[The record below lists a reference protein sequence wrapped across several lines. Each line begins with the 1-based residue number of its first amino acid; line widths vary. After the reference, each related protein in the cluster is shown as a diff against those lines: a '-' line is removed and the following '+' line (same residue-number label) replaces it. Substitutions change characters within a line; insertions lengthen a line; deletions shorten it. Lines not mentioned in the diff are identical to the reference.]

1 MQDTMQ
7 RIRFGPAGNSDSF
20 YAAGYTATWQAPK
33 WLSEMGLQAFEYSLG
48 HGIRIREDT
57 AATIKK
63 AAQEYDIQMSV
74 HFPYYINLVTTDPEN
89 IQKNKEYFLKAVT
102 VSRQMG
108 AVRGI
113 FHPGSAGKTGRPD
126 SLSAACALL
135 KEIIQTLDE
144 AGLGLDTFALCP
156 ETMGKLSQLG
166 DLEEML
172 ALCNVDERLLPCIDF
187 GHLHCRGMGAIQS
200 QDDYTAILDA
210 TENRVGLARAKQL
223 HIHFSRIE
231 FTKAGEKMHHT
242 FADTQFGPEFP
253 PLAELL
259 YKRRYTPVVICE
271 SRGTMAEDALT
282 MQKMYGA
289 WAQST

>member
-1 MQDTMQ
+1 MNGTAP

-20 YAAGYTATWQAPK
+20 YAQGYTATWQAPK
-33 WLSEMGLQAFEYSLG
+33 WLSELGLQAFEYSFG
-48 HGIRIREDT
+48 HGIRIREET

-63 AAQEYDIQMSV
+63 YMEEYDIQLSV
-74 HFPYYINLVTTDPEN
+74 HFPYYINLVTSDPEN
-89 IQKNKEYFLKAVT
+89 MQKNKEYFLKAVRT
-102 VSRQMG
+102 GKQMG
-108 AVRGI
+108 AVRGV
-113 FHPGSAGKTGRPD
+113 FHPGSALKADRKE
-126 SLSAACALL
+126 SLMLAAALL
-135 KEIIQTLDE
+135 KEIIQTLDD
-144 AGLGLDTFALCP
+144 ANLDLTSFALCP
-156 ETMGKLSQLG
+156 ETMGKISQLG

-172 ALCNVDERLLPCIDF
+172 ALCDVDERLLPCIDF
-187 GHLHCRGMGAIQS
+187 GHLHCRGLGEINT
-200 QDDYTAILDA
+200 QDDYAAILD
-210 TENRVGLARAKQL
+210 TVENRLGMDRAKRM

-271 SRGTMAEDALT
+271 SRGTMAEDALM
-282 MQKMYGA
+282 MQKMCKA

>member
-1 MQDTMQ
+1 MKSEPP

-20 YAAGYTATWQAPK
+20 YAQGYNATWQAPK
-33 WLSEMGLQAFEYSLG
+33 WLSDMGLSAFEYSLG
-48 HGIRIREDT
+48 HGIRIREET
-57 AATIKK
+57 AATIRK
-63 AAQEYDIQMSV
+63 AAAEYDIQMSV
-74 HFPYYINLVTTDPEN
+74 HFPYYINLVTSEPESM
-89 IQKNKEYFLKAVT
+89 QKNKEFFLRSVQ
-102 VSRQMG
+102 VSKQLG
-108 AVRGI
+108 AVRGV
-113 FHPGSAGKTGRPD
+113 FHPGSVGKAERKP
-126 SLSAACALL
+126 SLAAACALL
-135 KEIIQTLDE
+135 KEILAVLDE
-144 AGLGLDTFALCP
+144 AGLGTFALCP

-187 GHLHCRGMGAIQS
+187 GHLHCRGLGAIQS
-200 QDDYTAILDA
+200 QEDFKAILDT
-210 TENRVGLARAKQL
+210 TEKRIGIERAKRM

-259 YKRRYTPVVICE
+259 YRRGYAPVVICE

-282 MQKMYGA
+282 MQKMYQY
-289 WAQST
+289 WEQRT

>member
-1 MQDTMQ
+1 MTGTAP
-7 RIRFGPAGNSDSF
+7 RIRFGPSGNSDSF
-20 YAAGYTATWQAPK
+20 YAQGYTATWQAPE
-33 WLSEMGLQAFEYSLG
+33 WLSDMGLHAFEYSLG
-48 HGIRIREDT
+48 HGIRIREET
-57 AATIKK
+57 AATIRKY
-63 AAQEYDIQMSV
+63 AEAYDIQMSV

-89 IQKNKEYFLKAVT
+89 MQKNKEYFLRAVT
-102 VSRQMG
+102 VGKQMG
-108 AVRGI
+108 AVRGV
-113 FHPGSAGKTGRPD
+113 FHPGSAGKADRKE
-126 SLSAACALL
+126 SLHAACALL
-135 KEIIQTLDE
+135 KEIIETLDD

-172 ALCNVDERLLPCIDF
+172 TLCRVDERLLPCVDF
-187 GHLHCRGMGAIQS
+187 GHLHCRGMGSIRTQK
-200 QDDYTAILDA
+200 DYAAILDA
-210 TENRVGLARAKQL
+210 VENGAGSARAKRM

-259 YKRRYTPVVICE
+259 YGRRYTPVVICE

-282 MQKMYGA
+282 MQKMYRA
-289 WAQST
+289 WEQ